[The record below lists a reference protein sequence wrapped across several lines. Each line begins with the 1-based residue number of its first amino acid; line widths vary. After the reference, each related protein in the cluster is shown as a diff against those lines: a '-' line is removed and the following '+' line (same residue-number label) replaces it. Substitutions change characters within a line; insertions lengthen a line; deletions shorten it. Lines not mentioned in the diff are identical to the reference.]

1 MTRPASVLETRRIGA
16 KSTLRCAA
24 PFVLFS
30 SALPSFA
37 CGRKR
42 RRGKR
47 RSACTVGQK
56 ASGAT
61 SRTPTW
67 FHARRLRAARGTLS
81 FQHLRLPRRLQ
92 IRPRVRPLRQVKGH
106 REGARA
112 RAIALAGGRL
122 SHGGLKGSWRT
133 VGARYDMDYR
143 RKAVRRWSGRM
154 HMFMCM

>member
-1 MTRPASVLETRRIGA
+1 MTVTLAAARRIGA
-16 KSTLRCAA
+16 KSALRCAA

-122 SHGGLKGSWRT
+122 SHGGLNGCGWRS
-133 VGARYDMDYR
+133 VGAIVVDYR
-143 RKAVRRWSGRM
+143 RKAVEMVGS
-154 HMFMCM
+154 HMLVKS